1 MICGTES
8 RQKGKMQTML
18 DKKTAQEIS
27 ELCVE
32 KIDWTIVGLEGGTV
46 TIFTGKDRYYA
57 SYGTEG
63 SDPIEETSKSKEP
76 GNLRWFERDG
86 TISSDHPVIC
96 TVSVHDGKA
105 ETDVRHMPPMPGGD
119 AYEYVANMELDRRF
133 AHDWSGEYYWPD
145 WPNGTAEAWRQF
157 REEIEDVE
165 PDDYVPFEVGPSV
178 WKLMFALSE
187 ITGIHYLAET
197 PLDIKTLPGD
207 ASGLSIPAAAGG
219 RRSKKG

>member
-1 MICGTES
+1 
-8 RQKGKMQTML
+8 ML
-18 DKKTAQEIS
+18 DRKTAQEIS
-27 ELCVE
+27 ELCVG
-32 KIDWTIVGLEGGTV
+32 KIDWTVVGLKGGAV
-46 TIFTGKDRYYA
+46 AIFTGGDRYHA
-57 SYGTEG
+57 SYGAEG
-63 SDPIEETSKSKEP
+63 DPVKETSRARES
-76 GNLRWFERDG
+76 GGGCRFESDG
-86 TISSDHPVIC
+86 TASPDHPVIC
-96 TVSVHDGKA
+96 TVSVHDGIA

-187 ITGIHYLAET
+187 ITGTHYLAET

-207 ASGLSIPAAAGG
+207 ASGLSIPTAAGG